1 MESREFC
8 DSSVGV
14 LECAGVYIEQS
25 GKSENETQASGRW
38 SEWIKLT
45 FTEMGTLKSKVI
57 WVRSQESSSGPM
69 WDNRARPAHGQTVAQ

>member
-25 GKSENETQASGRW
+25 GKSENETQASGR
-38 SEWIKLT
+38 
-45 FTEMGTLKSKVI
+45 
-57 WVRSQESSSGPM
+57 
-69 WDNRARPAHGQTVAQ
+69 